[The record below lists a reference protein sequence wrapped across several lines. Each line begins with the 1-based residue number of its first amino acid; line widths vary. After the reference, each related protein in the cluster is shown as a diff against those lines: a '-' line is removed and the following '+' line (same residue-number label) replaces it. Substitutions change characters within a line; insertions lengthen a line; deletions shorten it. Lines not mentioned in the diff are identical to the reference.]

1 MHHEWEWLM
10 LRRMAFLLIGLSLT
24 TPAMADDALASVLTD
39 MVVGCNRIPDATPVL
54 IALQREHRIG
64 KPAESQVNDE
74 GCWRVKPAIVIWSLQ
89 FQYICA
95 TNPELA
101 KLLPDLYFSGPGAQ
115 SNIELRLLTT
125 APVAEVQRWWD
136 EFPWTESHFLTDRIG
151 PDPGYYPL
159 PNHDKLSQIECSE
172 NDMDRSDGNP

>member
-1 MHHEWEWLM
+1 MF
-10 LRRMAFLLIGLSLT
+10 RRIAFVVALLPLA
-24 TPAMADDALASVLTD
+24 TPALADDALASVLTD
-39 MVVGCNRIPDATPVL
+39 LVVGCNRTPDATPVL

-64 KPAESQVNDE
+64 KPAEMQVNDE
-74 GCWRVKPAIVIWSLQ
+74 GCWRIRPAIVIWSLQ

-95 TNPELA
+95 TNAGLA
-101 KLLPDLYFSGPGAQ
+101 QLLPDLYFSGPGAH
-115 SNIELRLLTT
+115 SDIGLRLLTI
-125 APVAEVQRWWD
+125 APVAEVQKWYD
-136 EFPWTESHFLTDRIG
+136 AFPWTQSHFLTDRIG